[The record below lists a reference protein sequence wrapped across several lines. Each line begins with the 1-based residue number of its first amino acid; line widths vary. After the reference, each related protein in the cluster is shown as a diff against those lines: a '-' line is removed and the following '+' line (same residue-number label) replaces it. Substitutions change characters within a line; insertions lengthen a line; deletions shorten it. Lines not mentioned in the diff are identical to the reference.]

1 MIPITLAVTLVV
13 VVMNLHSLT
22 VNSASTG
29 LLTDLQRNKNVHEIL
44 YLSHWR
50 PAMARMRLHL

>member
-1 MIPITLAVTLVV
+1 MIPITLAVTLVD

-29 LLTDLQRNKNVHEIL
+29 LLTDLQRNTRD
-44 YLSHWR
+44 ST
-50 PAMARMRLHL
+50 